1 MGVIEELIRQEN
13 NDTISFGNYLLDS
26 KKKVLDF
33 EVKGNLYKVKT
44 FKEIT
49 KLEKNGKMILETVP
63 GATIH
68 NFDMTEKGVNF
79 VVEGKEDLQ
88 LTLELEPEMEYKIL
102 VDSVNVGKIKTNMAG
117 KVNFSVEMQQN
128 VTKTVEI
135 KKMN

>member
-1 MGVIEELIRQEN
+1 MSVIQELIRQESN
-13 NDTISFGNYLLDS
+13 GTISFGNYLLDS

-33 EVKGNLYKVKT
+33 EVEGDLYKVKT

-49 KLEKNGKMILETVP
+49 KLEKNGKMILEAVP
-63 GATIH
+63 GATVH
-68 NFDMTEKGVNF
+68 NFTMTEKGVDF
-79 VVEGKEDLQ
+79 VLEGNEDLQ
-88 LTLELEPEMEYKIL
+88 LTLELAPEMEYKIL

-135 KKMN
+135 KKIG